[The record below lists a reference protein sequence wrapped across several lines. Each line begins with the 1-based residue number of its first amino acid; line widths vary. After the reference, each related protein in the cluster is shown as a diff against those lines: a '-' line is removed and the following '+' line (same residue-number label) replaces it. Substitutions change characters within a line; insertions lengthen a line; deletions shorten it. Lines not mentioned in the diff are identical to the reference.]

1 MGRESAALGREVHL
15 KGWHFSIADTNVV
28 AWVTAPEVPGRVLP
42 PIHPLQAH
50 RLMRDMGT
58 PAGQND
64 MGLISTDVS
73 WLKDIFRDCQE
84 YLGETSWEKNA
95 LKPWLR

>member
-1 MGRESAALGREVHL
+1 
-15 KGWHFSIADTNVV
+15 
-28 AWVTAPEVPGRVLP
+28 
-42 PIHPLQAH
+42 
-50 RLMRDMGT
+50 MRDMGT